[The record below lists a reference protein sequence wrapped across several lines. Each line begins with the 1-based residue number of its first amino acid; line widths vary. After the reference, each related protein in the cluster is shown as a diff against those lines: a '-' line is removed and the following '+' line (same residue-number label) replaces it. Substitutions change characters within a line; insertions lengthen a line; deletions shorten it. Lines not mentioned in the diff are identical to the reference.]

1 MCSGGG
7 SGIGGFVLNKAR
19 KGFGRYKFRE
29 LPLFFVSMR
38 GAGIALTKT
47 RKHRRVQL

>member
-7 SGIGGFVLNKAR
+7 SGIGGFILKPEKVLVDIEV
-19 KGFGRYKFRE
+19 RE
-29 LPLFFVSMR
+29 LQLFFVSMR